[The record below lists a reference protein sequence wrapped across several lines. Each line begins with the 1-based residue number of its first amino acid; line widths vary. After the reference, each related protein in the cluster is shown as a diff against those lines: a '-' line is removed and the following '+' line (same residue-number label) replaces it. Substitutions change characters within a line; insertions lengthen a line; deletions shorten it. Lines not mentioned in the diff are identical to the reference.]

1 MLMNVMV
8 IDMVSDYR
16 AATML
21 RLPLLAVLHFCYLR
35 LSRRQEVVAKYRSR
49 IARVEWPYIHCEQTD
64 AVQTLL

>member
-1 MLMNVMV
+1 MV

-16 AATML
+16 ATTML

-35 LSRRQEVVAKYRSR
+35 LSRRQEVAAKYRSR
-49 IARVEWPYIHCEQTD
+49 RARVKWPYMHCEQD